1 MTTQTTNNKTIF
13 RGFTLIELLV
23 VIGILAILL
32 AITLIAINPARQF
45 GLANDTKRRSDAT
58 ELLNAIGQYAADPTN
73 AGQLPPAILDVAT
86 TSAIEVDSS
95 HFTNKGPGGVSGTD
109 NLCSELVTTYISALP
124 VDPSTPTANNATPN
138 SESGG
143 VTSCSATW
151 DTGYQI
157 EKDANN
163 RITILAPQAYAGSTA
178 ISVTR

>member
-1 MTTQTTNNKTIF
+1 MTALKINNKSIV

-86 TSAIEVDSS
+86 TSAKEINSS
-95 HFTNKGPGGVSGTD
+95 NFTNVGTGSTD

-124 VDPSTPTANNATPN
+124 VDPSQSTGNTTPN
-138 SESGG
+138 SETAG
-143 VTSCSATW
+143 VTSCSTAW